1 MGVLKKM
8 EKWALWVIF
17 ALAFLLH
24 ANTLSHD
31 FVMDDAIVIT
41 ENAFTT
47 QGIKG
52 IPGLLKHDTF
62 YGFFE
67 DAGKADLVAGGRYRP
82 FTPMMFAVEYE
93 LFGPNPFPGHL
104 INVLLYAITCA
115 VLFHFFKRLF
125 RGNFRKEFLYPVAF
139 LLCLVFVVHPLHT
152 EAVANIKGRD
162 EIMALL
168 GGLAAFYIL
177 LGKQADNLQS
187 QILAFAV
194 FSVGLFSKEN
204 AIVFTVVVPLALYLL
219 KKRTIRDSLVR
230 SAPLFIAAAVFLIA
244 RQSVL
249 GMGIG
254 GDAPGELMNNPFL
267 KMEGG
272 RYVPFDVGEKMATIL
287 VILFHY
293 LKLMV
298 IPWPLTHD
306 YYPRHIEIYQMSDA
320 LPLVSLALIA
330 FLIYLTL
337 INFRKKPLL
346 SYGLLFFAMALF
358 PYSNILFP
366 IGTNLSE
373 RFLFTPSVG
382 ACMVLGHYL
391 NKLFHKKRPGRSSA
405 ALYAVL
411 GISLIFAL
419 ITFNRNYAW
428 KDNYTLFT
436 TDIAVSERSA
446 KLNNAVAGE
455 LTSRAAGMGLE
466 AGGREAKLQRALTH
480 AERAIEIHPT
490 YKNAHLLKGNALY
503 YLERYEEA
511 VNAYKEAL
519 ALDAN
524 YREARKNIG
533 IAYRDGGQYFGER
546 EGNIEKALEFLI
558 KAESY
563 MPEDYETLRL
573 LGVAHGFA
581 GRHEEAVSFF
591 GKAAEVNPDA
601 AGAWY
606 NLGSAYHHLGRPD
619 MTEKYHQK
627 AKEME
632 PNIVEKMRSDGQ

>member
-8 EKWALWVIF
+8 EKWAVWVIF
-17 ALAFLLH
+17 GLAFLLY

-41 ENAFTT
+41 DNVFTT

-67 DAGKADLVAGGRYRP
+67 DEEKADLVAGGRYRP
-82 FTPMMFAVEYE
+82 FTPVMFAVEYE
-93 LFGPNPFPGHL
+93 LFGSNPFPGHL

-115 VLFHFFKRLF
+115 VLFLLFKRLF
-125 RGNFRKEFLYPVAF
+125 RGNVRKEFLYPIAF
-139 LLCLVFVVHPLHT
+139 LSCLVFVVHPLHT

-168 GGLAAFYIL
+168 GGLVAFYIL
-177 LGKQADNLQS
+177 LGKQADSLQS
-187 QILAFAV
+187 RIWAFAV

-204 AIVFTVVVPLALYLL
+204 AIVFAAAVPLALYLL

-230 SAPLFIAAAVFLIA
+230 SAPLFVAAAVFLIA

-254 GDAPGELMNNPFL
+254 GDTPAELMNNPFL
-267 KMEGG
+267 KLEGG
-272 RYVPFDVGEKMATIL
+272 SYVPFDTGEKIATIL

-293 LKLMV
+293 LRLMFV
-298 IPWPLTHD
+298 PWPLTHD
-306 YYPRHIEIYQMSDA
+306 YYPRHIEIFQLSDA
-320 LPLVSLALIA
+320 LPWLSLTAIA

-337 INFRKKPLL
+337 ANFKKKPLL

-358 PYSNILFP
+358 PYTNILFP

-373 RFLFTPSVG
+373 RFLFTPSAG

-391 NKLFHKKRPGRSSA
+391 NRFFHKKRPGRSNA
-405 ALYAVL
+405 AAYTVL
-411 GISLIFAL
+411 GVSLIFAV
-419 ITFNRNYAW
+419 ITFNRNFAW
-428 KDNYTLFT
+428 KDNHTLFT
-436 TDIAVSERSA
+436 TDIAVSDRSA

-455 LTSRAAGMGLE
+455 LTSKASGMRDE
-466 AGGREAKLQRALTH
+466 INAREAKLQRALTH

-490 YKNAHLLKGNALY
+490 YKNAYLLRGNALY
-503 YLERYEEA
+503 YLEQYEEA
-511 VNAYKEAL
+511 VIAYEEAL
-519 ALDAN
+519 ALDPN
-524 YREARKNIG
+524 YAEARQNIG
-533 IAYRDGGQYFGER
+533 IAYRDGGQHFGER

-581 GRHEEAVSFF
+581 GRHNEAVSYFRR
-591 GKAAEVNPDA
+591 AAEVNPDS

-632 PNIVEKMRSDGQ
+632 PDIVEKMRSDGQ

>member
-1 MGVLKKM
+1 MGVLKKI
-8 EKWALWVIF
+8 EKWAVWVIF
-17 ALAFLLH
+17 ALAFLLY

-41 ENAFTT
+41 DNVFTT
-47 QGIKG
+47 QGING

-67 DAGKADLVAGGRYRP
+67 DEEKADLVAGGRYRP
-82 FTPMMFAVEYE
+82 FTPVMFAVEYE

-115 VLFHFFKRLF
+115 VLFLLFKRLF
-125 RGNFRKEFLYPVAF
+125 RGNVKKEFLYPVAF
-139 LLCLVFVVHPLHT
+139 LSCLVFVVHPLHT

-168 GGLAAFYIL
+168 GGLVAFYIL
-177 LGKQADNLQS
+177 LGKQAGSLQS
-187 QILAFAV
+187 RILAFAV

-204 AIVFTVVVPLALYLL
+204 AIVFTAAVPLALYLL
-219 KKRTIRDSLVR
+219 KKRTIRDSLKI
-230 SAPLFIAAAVFLIA
+230 SAPLFVAAAVFLIA
-244 RQSVL
+244 RQSIL

-254 GDAPGELMNNPFL
+254 GDTPGELMNNPFL
-267 KMEGG
+267 KLEGG
-272 RYVPFDVGEKMATIL
+272 SYVPFDAGEKIATIL

-293 LKLMV
+293 LRLMV

-306 YYPRHIEIYQMSDA
+306 YYPRHIEIIQLSDV
-320 LPLVSLALIA
+320 LSWISLALIG

-337 INFRKKPLL
+337 ANFRKKPLL
-346 SYGLLFFAMALF
+346 SFGLLFFAMALF
-358 PYSNILFP
+358 PYTNILFP

-373 RFLFTPSVG
+373 RFLFTPSAG

-391 NKLFHKKRPGRSSA
+391 NRLFHKKRPGRSNA
-405 ALYAVL
+405 VEYAVL

-419 ITFNRNYAW
+419 ITFNRNFAW
-428 KDNYTLFT
+428 KDNFTLFT

-446 KLNNAVAGE
+446 KLNNAVAGT
-455 LTSRAAGMGLE
+455 LNSRALE
-466 AGGREAKLQRALTH
+466 MRDDPANREAKLQRALTH

-490 YKNAHLLKGNALY
+490 YKNAYLLRGNSLY

-511 VNAYKEAL
+511 VSAYEDALEVDPNYAEAL
-519 ALDAN
+519 
-524 YREARKNIG
+524 KNIG

-573 LGVAHGFA
+573 LGVAHGFS
-581 GRHEEAVSFF
+581 GRPEEAVSYFRR
-591 GKAAEVNPDA
+591 AAEANPDA
-601 AGAWY
+601 PGAWH
-606 NLGSAYHHLGRPD
+606 NLGTAYRHLGRPD
-619 MTEKYHQK
+619 LREKYHQK
-627 AKEME
+627 AKDME
-632 PNIVEKMRSDGQ
+632 SDIDEKMRSNGQ